1 MGCPMGFPSL
11 VRTGTAG
18 TPPATLD
25 IAAVPARTAMVPSG
39 RQAATKAASRFRM
52 IGRARRARRARMAT
66 VQHRLKCSVERQSPS
81 YRRDG
86 DRKSERDERTAGE
99 ACSGQARG
107 LAGGLLVRG
116 VGVPRT
122 GHPQDHQPPW
132 LAVSQRR
139 TGFFCL
145 KRRCWSE
152 AEAGATWRVE
162 RQSSGCDDHV
172 MSARQIRWRQLNNE
186 RRGRLV
192 STQATAARHCPGP
205 AGQSWGGNSL
215 DQTCRL
221 YHGLGSWTWE
231 SARHDRVRC
240 LAV

>member
-1 MGCPMGFPSL
+1 
-11 VRTGTAG
+11 
-18 TPPATLD
+18 
-25 IAAVPARTAMVPSG
+25 
-39 RQAATKAASRFRM
+39 M
-52 IGRARRARRARMAT
+52 IGRARRARMARMARMAT
-66 VQHRLKCSVERQSPS
+66 VQHRLKCSVERQPPS

-86 DRKSERDERTAGE
+86 DGKSERDERTAGE
-99 ACSGQARG
+99 ACSEQARG

-122 GHPQDHQPPW
+122 GQPPRDHQPPW

-152 AEAGATWRVE
+152 AEAGATWRLE

-172 MSARQIRWRQLNNE
+172 MSARQMIWRQLNNE

-192 STQATAARHCPGP
+192 STQIIAARHCPGP
-205 AGQSWGGNSL
+205 ARSIMG
-215 DQTCRL
+215 R
-221 YHGLGSWTWE
+221 E
-231 SARHDRVRC
+231 FP
-240 LAV
+240 